1 MRVTVIQES
10 HEQPILIFFLSQKR
24 WIMTDIPRKFLNLI
38 PELISEVFGI
48 HLHLH
53 RPFVS
58 VSSSR
63 IAFLKEITCHSV
75 KHVDFFTHE
84 HLWILRASN
93 EELLVWG
100 ARLQLRILSNI
111 LFPGHLGV
119 DQILEVVIIVLN
131 SHLVLHWLLPQESP
145 ERLDLGHRIRLG
157 HDRFFV
163 WSRTFELLDSH
174 SELTTFCILW
184 HFIDKL
190 INWFKRTLVKN
201 ELAVRHLVSV
211 GVLAFYLLRA
221 LLTTSSWLLRFQ
233 DRSVDLLELH
243 VVSATVRI
251 QHVLVIVLSQVELL
265 YILRLLCSLAFVDIN
280 SRWVFRQLRTTNVA
294 ASQMSRDILVTE
306 SIMEL
311 RDVLL

>member
-1 MRVTVIQES
+1 MS
-10 HEQPILIFFLSQKR
+10 
-24 WIMTDIPRKFLNLI
+24 
-38 PELISEVFGI
+38 
-48 HLHLH
+48 
-53 RPFVS
+53 
-58 VSSSR
+58 
-63 IAFLKEITCHSV
+63 
-75 KHVDFFTHE
+75 
-84 HLWILRASN
+84 
-93 EELLVWG
+93 
-100 ARLQLRILSNI
+100 
-111 LFPGHLGV
+111 
-119 DQILEVVIIVLN
+119 
-131 SHLVLHWLLPQESP
+131 QESP
-145 ERLDLGHRIRLG
+145 ERLNLGHRIRLR

-265 YILRLLCSLAFVDIN
+265 YILRLLCSLALIDIY

-294 ASQMSRDILVTE
+294 ASQMSRAILVTE

>member
-1 MRVTVIQES
+1 M
-10 HEQPILIFFLSQKR
+10 
-24 WIMTDIPRKFLNLI
+24 
-38 PELISEVFGI
+38 
-48 HLHLH
+48 
-53 RPFVS
+53 
-58 VSSSR
+58 
-63 IAFLKEITCHSV
+63 
-75 KHVDFFTHE
+75 
-84 HLWILRASN
+84 
-93 EELLVWG
+93 
-100 ARLQLRILSNI
+100 
-111 LFPGHLGV
+111 
-119 DQILEVVIIVLN
+119 
-131 SHLVLHWLLPQESP
+131 
-145 ERLDLGHRIRLG
+145 
-157 HDRFFV
+157 
-163 WSRTFELLDSH
+163 
-174 SELTTFCILW
+174 TTFCILW

-221 LLTTSSWLLRFQ
+221 QTTSSWLLRFQ

-265 YILRLLCSLAFVDIN
+265 YILRLLCSLALIDIN